1 MSAAPIPYDDLLAL
15 DLRCDPAQFEELSEE
30 EAVQL
35 LVARFRGLTG
45 YGWDWRT
52 AALLA
57 VMPDLPVHASAAWVR
72 ATAGPDLQLT
82 ILQ

>member
-1 MSAAPIPYDDLLAL
+1 MSAAPIPYDELAAL
-15 DLRCDPAQFEELSEE
+15 DLRCDRARFEELSEE
-30 EAVQL
+30 EAVLL

-57 VMPDLPVHASAAWVR
+57 VMPDVPVHAASAWVG
-72 ATAGPDLQLT
+72 TAHAAPGQLE